1 MKRKQSL
8 HFLFFQ
14 RPITILLRIIHHR
27 HSLGIMSFL
36 QHRDEVAED
45 LSQVPNLA
53 MAHGITMGLAFLV
66 IFPIGAV
73 LIRGLNIKQTM
84 WMHASCQIIG
94 LLLMLVGFATGMR
107 LGNIL
112 DEVC

>member
-1 MKRKQSL
+1 MSSS
-8 HFLFFQ
+8 
-14 RPITILLRIIHHR
+14 HR
-27 HSLGIMSFL
+27 
-36 QHRDEVAED
+36 RDEIAED

-66 IFPIGAV
+66 LFPMGAV

-84 WMHASCQIIG
+84 WIHASCQILG
-94 LLLMLVGFATGMR
+94 LLLMLAGFATGMR

-112 DEVC
+112 DEVR